1 MNILITGAFGNIGTT
16 LIEKLKNKHL
26 LTITDVN
33 ITSMNE
39 SQFDN
44 CKIKK
49 LDITNFDECKKII
62 NNNIDIVVHL
72 AGTPNPNAS
81 FHEVL
86 NLNIVGTYNVFM
98 ASIGANVKKVIFAS
112 SAQTIEG
119 YPNDK
124 QVSENDVTKPG
135 NFYGVSKVTSEALA
149 SYFAND
155 NNIDFIALRIGAFD
169 ELRKTNFKLN
179 PRDLSAYISPED
191 LSQIVTNCI
200 DTSFTS
206 HFEIINCISDNQYKR
221 LDIYKAKKLIN
232 YQPKNDAFLESG
244 YKFDK

>member
-1 MNILITGAFGNIGTT
+1 M
-16 LIEKLKNKHL
+16 
-26 LTITDVN
+26 
-33 ITSMNE
+33 
-39 SQFDN
+39 
-44 CKIKK
+44 
-49 LDITNFDECKKII
+49 
-62 NNNIDIVVHL
+62 
-72 AGTPNPNAS
+72 
-81 FHEVL
+81 
-86 NLNIVGTYNVFM
+86 
-98 ASIGANVKKVIFAS
+98 IFAS

-124 QVSENDVTKPG
+124 QVSENNVTKPG

>member
-1 MNILITGAFGNIGTT
+1 M
-16 LIEKLKNKHL
+16 
-26 LTITDVN
+26 
-33 ITSMNE
+33 
-39 SQFDN
+39 
-44 CKIKK
+44 
-49 LDITNFDECKKII
+49 
-62 NNNIDIVVHL
+62 
-72 AGTPNPNAS
+72 
-81 FHEVL
+81 
-86 NLNIVGTYNVFM
+86 
-98 ASIGANVKKVIFAS
+98 IFAS

-169 ELRKTNFKLN
+169 ELRKANFKLN
-179 PRDLSAYISPED
+179 ARDLSAYISPED

-200 DTSFTS
+200 DTSFTN